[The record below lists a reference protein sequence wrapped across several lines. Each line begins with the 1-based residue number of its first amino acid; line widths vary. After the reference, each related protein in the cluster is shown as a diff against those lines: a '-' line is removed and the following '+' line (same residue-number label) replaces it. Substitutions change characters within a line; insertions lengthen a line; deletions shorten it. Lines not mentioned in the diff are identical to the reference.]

1 MSDCVL
7 RLATM
12 PLFLLSLLL
21 LFLATRKKGRK
32 QGIIARVNAMLNL
45 ALAIMATIVIGLI
58 AMALLGIGKGGN
70 GF

>member
-1 MSDCVL
+1 
-7 RLATM
+7 M
-12 PLFLLSLLL
+12 PLFLMSLLL

-45 ALAIMATIVIGLI
+45 ALAIVIGLI